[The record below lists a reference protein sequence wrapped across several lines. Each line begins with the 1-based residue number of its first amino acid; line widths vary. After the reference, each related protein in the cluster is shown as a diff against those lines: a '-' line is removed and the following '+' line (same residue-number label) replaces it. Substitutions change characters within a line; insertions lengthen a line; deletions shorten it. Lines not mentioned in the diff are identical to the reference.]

1 MSDQQQER
9 VTELLRMLRIEAGDF
24 AE

>member
-1 MSDQQQER
+1 MSDKQQER